1 MRISDW
7 SSDVC
12 SSDLKGIE
20 RAHRLRTDL
29 AVDDDVGI
37 VALFAVECVQRSLEE
52 SDGDLWT
59 HIDASIEQFGGD
71 VRRDFRYGCEAGLLP
86 IDVAVDRLG
95 LISRELP
102 HVPTIAMRASDR
114 LRDAPPGWPPFVR
127 RMFGIAADRKS
138 VVSERGCK
146 YV

>member
-12 SSDLKGIE
+12 SSDL
-20 RAHRLRTDL
+20 
-29 AVDDDVGI
+29 
-37 VALFAVECVQRSLEE
+37 
-52 SDGDLWT
+52 
-59 HIDASIEQFGGD
+59 
-71 VRRDFRYGCEAGLLP
+71 GLLP

-114 LRDAPPGWPPFVR
+114 LRDAPPGWPTFVR
-127 RMFGIAADRKS
+127 RMCGIAAFPRDDVFDKDTTVHVQPPQSNRCFS
-138 VVSERGCK
+138 FILYGDL
-146 YV
+146 

>member
-1 MRISDW
+1 MIRRPPRST
-7 SSDVC
+7 
-12 SSDLKGIE
+12 
-20 RAHRLRTDL
+20 RTDT
-29 AVDDDVGI
+29 
-37 VALFAVECVQRSLEE
+37 LFPFTTLFR
-52 SDGDLWT
+52 
-59 HIDASIEQFGGD
+59 SIEQFGGD

-114 LRDAPPGWPPFVR
+114 LRDAPPGWPTFVR
-127 RMFGIAADRKS
+127 RMCGIAAFPRDDVFDKEINCLVQQIRRAS
-138 VVSERGCK
+138 CRERVRP